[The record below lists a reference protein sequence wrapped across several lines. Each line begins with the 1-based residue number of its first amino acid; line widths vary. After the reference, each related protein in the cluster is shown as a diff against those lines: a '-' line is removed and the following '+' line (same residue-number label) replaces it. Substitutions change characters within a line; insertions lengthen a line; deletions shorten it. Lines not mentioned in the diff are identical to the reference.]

1 VKSPGSEAAGHDG
14 GVTLDPEELFDLD
27 ADRPDVSGAVLL
39 HTLDG
44 FVDAGAAVR
53 LARATLLADEPP
65 VLAQFDVDQLY
76 DYRARRPIMN
86 FDVDRW
92 TNYQTPQLALH
103 LLHDTED
110 TPYLLLAGPE
120 PDVQWERYAAAVE
133 LLVERLGV
141 RLVVGLDA
149 FPMSVPHTR
158 PTPIIVHGSR
168 RDLFADYR
176 AWLGQI
182 IVPASAGH
190 LVEYRLGQ
198 AGMDALGIAAPIPPY
213 LAQAEYPA
221 AALALLREVGARAG
235 LRFDTTA
242 LEDADKANRTA
253 IDREVAGSEEM
264 QTLVAALE
272 QQYDAAA
279 AAAQSAIAE
288 GDLPS
293 ADELGAELERFLA
306 NETRGD

>member
-1 VKSPGSEAAGHDG
+1 M
-14 GVTLDPEELFDLD
+14 DPEELFDLD
-27 ADRPDVSGAVLL
+27 ADRPDLSGAVLL

-53 LARATLLADEPP
+53 LARNALLAHDAP
-65 VLAQFDVDQLY
+65 VVARFDIDQLY
-76 DYRARRPIMN
+76 DYRARRPIMR
-86 FDVDRW
+86 FDVDHW
-92 TNYQTPQLALH
+92 SGYETPQLALH
-103 LLHDTED
+103 LLHDNDD

-120 PDVQWERYAAAVE
+120 PDIQWERYAAAVQ

-149 FPMSVPHTR
+149 FPMSVPHSR

-168 RDLFADYR
+168 RDLFADHR

-190 LVEYRLGQ
+190 LVEYRLGS
-198 AGMDALGIAAPIPPY
+198 AGVDSLGIAAPVPPY
-213 LAQAEYPA
+213 LSQTEYPA
-221 AALALLREVGARAG
+221 AALALLREVSARAG
-235 LRFDTTA
+235 LRFDTTS
-242 LEDADKANRTA
+242 LEDAEQVNRAA
-253 IDREVAGSEEM
+253 IEREVADSEEL

-279 AAAQSAIAE
+279 AAAQSAIVE

-306 NETRGD
+306 NESRGE